1 MKTLQNNK
9 GDEKN
14 NKLFWLGIFVVL
26 LTALQ
31 KARIEIGPMPLYF
44 VEVLVVVLLLKTSHS
59 TELLWSEDSRRI
71 LFLAKFFFLCVIF
84 GEIRGAFSYNF
95 ILPAIY
101 QIARYGLGISL
112 LFVLPRLV
120 KTPQQFQVILKAA
133 VLGMLI
139 TGSLSIFSSLP
150 PTRSIAK
157 YVFSN
162 PVLNPTVKSVEKAMD
177 FRGSDYAIRGISLIG
192 PATVTG
198 AYLCILWPL
207 GILAYRR
214 IDSNTKWKRLSLLAC
229 FVTPLGALATYSR
242 GAWLGVSLITCLLG
256 LFGFSGSR
264 RIIILFAVLVMII
277 VSHVGLESKFF
288 LVDRIEKRTMATIN
302 DPYAS
307 GYESS
312 RFLSYTQPFKHLLE
326 NPSWL
331 LAGTGSA
338 ASKMAERGAIDGSS
352 SGKAMIAT
360 HSVFGRAYLDYGLP
374 GVLCHVFLMLSALAL
389 ILRNWKYT
397 KRTDQEERLTWQ
409 ILLAVWLGG
418 LLPWWLF
425 GHAAVSTARG
435 SMVLFF
441 IFAIFLTCEQM
452 RLNSQSSS

>member
-59 TELLWSEDSRRI
+59 TELLWSKDSRRI
-71 LFLAKFFFLCVIF
+71 LFLAKFFFLCVIL

-120 KTPQQFQVILKAA
+120 KTPQQFQVVLKAA

-150 PTRSIAK
+150 PTRFIAK

-177 FRGSDYAIRGISLIG
+177 FRGSDYAIRGISLVG

-229 FVTPLGALATYSR
+229 IIAPIGALATYSR

-264 RIIILFAVLVMII
+264 RMIILFAAVVIII
-277 VSHVGLESKFF
+277 VSHVGLESQFF
-288 LVDRIEKRTMATIN
+288 YIERIEKRTMATIN

-312 RFLSYTQPFKHLLE
+312 RFLSYTDPFKHLLE

-338 ASKMAERGAIDGSS
+338 GSKMAERGDIDSSS

-374 GVLCHVFLMLSALAL
+374 GALCHIFLMLSALAL
-389 ILRNWKYT
+389 ILRNLKYT
-397 KRTDQEERLTWQ
+397 RHTDPDEHLTWQ

-441 IFAIFLTCEQM
+441 IFAIFLTCEQL
-452 RLNSQSSS
+452 RLKSQSSS